1 MRLFQRE
8 MLICNKNWDGW
19 MPALLPFEWQSQY
32 SSWQDIK
39 YLYSTGF
46 VVVGSE
52 GKITQSDDG
61 VIFKVPWNPN
71 FVNNPITDNI
81 YGIGLSNNFADNN
94 VKYIINTSHNV
105 YATNEDLE
113 TFNYSYLAN
122 DISFKSSEY
131 GNGVFITVGSPGD
144 VLLTNETISKGKV
157 TFTNYENKLGV
168 SDVRKIKHVQLISKF
183 YAMGGSYN
191 NQRVWA
197 SSNGTNWAE
206 NVIGSDERINWQ
218 DIVYFRKNN
227 YHALILI
234 GYFSGTTYV
243 SYCEGSTSV
252 MPYIFSEWSEPVYIS
267 TEFEGKCGIL
277 ANDRILVCGTNGKIL
292 TSPKLTGSTDL
303 HNLIEDRSLWN
314 VETTPN
320 NEDWKGIAKNNERV
334 VIIGKNNIAYKKIRN
349 IV

>member
-1 MRLFQRE
+1 MRLFQSELLLYRD
-8 MLICNKNWDGW
+8 NWNGW
-19 MPALLPFEWQSQY
+19 KTVSLNPQWTSQY

-39 YLYSTGF
+39 YTYSTGF

-61 VIFKVPWNPN
+61 VIFKTPWNPK
-71 FVNNPITDNI
+71 FVNRTITDDI

-94 VKYIINTSHNV
+94 VKYIINTWHNV
-105 YATNEDLE
+105 YVTSEDLE

-122 DISFKSSEY
+122 DISFRSSEY
-131 GNGVFITVGSPGD
+131 GNGVFITVANPGD

-157 TFTNYENKLGV
+157 TFTNYEYKLGV
-168 SDVRKIKHVQLISKF
+168 NDVHKIKYVQQISKF
-183 YAMGGSYN
+183 YAMGGSYS
-191 NQRVWA
+191 NQRVW
-197 SSNGTNWAE
+197 SSPNGVSWTEYA
-206 NVIGSDERINWQ
+206 IGSDKRISWQ

-234 GYFSGTTYV
+234 GYFGGLTYV
-243 SYCEGSTSV
+243 SYCEGSTSI

-267 TEFEGKCGIL
+267 TEFGGKCGLII
-277 ANDRILVCGTNGKIL
+277 NDRIMICGTNGRIL
-292 TSPKLTGSTDL
+292 TSPKINNSQDL
-303 HNLIEDRSLWN
+303 YNLFENRNLWN
-314 VETTPN
+314 VESTRN